1 MKILSEF
8 KNLHKCIKYWL
19 SMRERYRSEVNIHL
33 VMVCELLVTEYR
45 MKVDFPISK
54 ELRFINLAC

>member
-1 MKILSEF
+1 
-8 KNLHKCIKYWL
+8 
-19 SMRERYRSEVNIHL
+19 MRERYRSEVNIHL